1 MGSLIKKDTPDRSK
15 INVHQ
20 PHEVHCWTKHLDV
33 SKEDLQKAVDKAAG
47 QKEGARAVSVTPDK
61 KDGRPVAAVGVLSGG
76 QLKSF
81 SAPLD

>member
-1 MGSLIKKDTPDRSK
+1 MLTKAK
-15 INVHQ
+15 I
-20 PHEVHCWTKHLDV
+20 PL
-33 SKEDLQKAVDKAAG
+33 KEAVDKAAG